1 MQQIKEQKLMGRP
14 KSVTPIK
21 PQKKI
26 KEVLARVD
34 VQRTLA
40 WLSRES
46 SITYPLLHQI
56 TTGKRRLQD
65 DQADRILH
73 TFYRFNIDVTAEDLF
88 C

>member
-14 KSVTPIK
+14 KSITPIK
-21 PQKKI
+21 AQTKI
-26 KEVLARVD
+26 REVLSRVD

-56 TTGKRRLQD
+56 TTGKRRLQEK
-65 DQADRILH
+65 QADSIL
-73 TFYRFNIDVTAEDLF
+73 FVFQRFNIQVTRDELF

>member
-1 MQQIKEQKLMGRP
+1 MARP
-14 KSVTPIK
+14 KITAPI
-21 PQKKI
+21 QAQTKI
-26 KEVLARVD
+26 KEVLARDD

-56 TTGKRRLQD
+56 TTGKRRLQEK
-65 DQADRILH
+65 QADSIL
-73 TFYRFNIDVTAEDLF
+73 FVFQRFNIDVTREELF